1 MTYLP
6 SPSTPLDSILS
17 LHDFETSAQAT
28 LKAKSWAYYESSAD
42 DGKTYARSKSI
53 WKEVRLRPRVL
64 RDVSEV
70 IDLSTNIFGFRSSTP
85 FMIAPA
91 AMGRLAH
98 ENGELEI
105 VKGAGR
111 LGVPYAPSTHASVSH
126 LELSKVATPNQPL
139 LFQLYLHRERWR
151 SAKQIAEVQE
161 MGYKAVIVTVDLAI
175 PGKREL
181 DERTGLDE
189 NAIALSNQG
198 QKAGDKVSAVAQT
211 SATIDA
217 SLSWDDFP
225 WLKQVSNGMPIIIKG
240 IHTWEDAV
248 KAYEL
253 GARGIFL
260 SNHGGRQVDTAN
272 TSLETLLEIR
282 SHAPHLLSDPSNF
295 TVVLDGGIRRGT
307 DIVKALCLGAHAV
320 STARPFM
327 FALSYGEEGIVK
339 CGEIL
344 KEELERAMR
353 LLGVMKLSELNE
365 KYVNAT
371 RLERL
376 VFTEGSKL

>member
-1 MTYLP
+1 M
-6 SPSTPLDSILS
+6 DVKSIR
-17 LHDFETSAQAT
+17 EAT
-28 LKAKSWAYYESSAD
+28 LTLYSYTSCQLIRVAKSYS
-42 DGKTYARSKSI
+42 
-53 WKEVRLRPRVL
+53 
-64 RDVSEV
+64 
-70 IDLSTNIFGFRSSTP
+70 
-85 FMIAPA
+85 
-91 AMGRLAH
+91 
-98 ENGELEI
+98 
-105 VKGAGR
+105 
-111 LGVPYAPSTHASVSH
+111 
-126 LELSKVATPNQPL
+126 
-139 LFQLYLHRERWR
+139 
-151 SAKQIAEVQE
+151 
-161 MGYKAVIVTVDLAI
+161 
-175 PGKREL
+175 
-181 DERTGLDE
+181 
-189 NAIALSNQG
+189 
-198 QKAGDKVSAVAQT
+198 
-211 SATIDA
+211 
-217 SLSWDDFP
+217 
-225 WLKQVSNGMPIIIKG
+225 
-240 IHTWEDAV
+240 
-248 KAYEL
+248 
-253 GARGIFL
+253 
-260 SNHGGRQVDTAN
+260 AN